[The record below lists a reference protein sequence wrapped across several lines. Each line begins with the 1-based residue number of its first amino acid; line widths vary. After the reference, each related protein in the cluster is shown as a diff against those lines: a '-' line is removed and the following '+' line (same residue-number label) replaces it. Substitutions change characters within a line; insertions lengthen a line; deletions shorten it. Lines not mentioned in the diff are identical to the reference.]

1 MIADKDRRLTDQE
14 ATIADK
20 DRRLTDQEATIADL
34 IAQRET
40 TLAEREAMIEVS
52 N

>member
-1 MIADKDRRLTDQE
+1 MQMFQRDLATKDGAIADKDRRLTE
-14 ATIADK
+14 
-20 DRRLTDQEATIADL
+20 QEATIADL

-40 TLAEREAMIEVS
+40 ALAEREAMIEVS